1 MSFSKVLDRSRS
13 RVLETQLSKS
23 RVVVVL
29 VISSAFIIV
38 LLEESVS
45 REVCPTKVA
54 ASKVVEAAVEAVLK
68 LGDRGR
74 RVAVLEFS
82 VVRSVMG
89 DNAGL

>member
-23 RVVVVL
+23 RVV

-54 ASKVVEAAVEAVLK
+54 ASKVVEAAVEAVLR

>member
-23 RVVVVL
+23 RVVV